1 MALKHRAYTRPSPAQ
16 EARPRGA
23 SHEVVTSRRVATVC
37 AEVSVVRLHGAAVGA
52 DLGGSSKYT
61 SEALVD

>member
-1 MALKHRAYTRPSPAQ
+1 MKISVFIFEMPTQ
-16 EARPRGA
+16 EA
-23 SHEVVTSRRVATVC
+23 VTSRRVATVC
-37 AEVSVVRLHGAAVGA
+37 AEALAVKPRGAAVGA

>member
-1 MALKHRAYTRPSPAQ
+1 
-16 EARPRGA
+16 
-23 SHEVVTSRRVATVC
+23 VC